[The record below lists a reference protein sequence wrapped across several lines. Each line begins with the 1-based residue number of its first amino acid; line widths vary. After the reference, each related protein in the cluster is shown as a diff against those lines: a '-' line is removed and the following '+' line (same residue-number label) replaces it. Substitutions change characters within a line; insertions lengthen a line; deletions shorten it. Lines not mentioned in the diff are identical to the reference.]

1 MSETPPHP
9 LLSGA
14 DPTKTRQEAK
24 CSDPD
29 GRKRQVATL
38 RGTSEGL
45 VVMMALTACLG
56 LFAGGCRKGPSVEDE
71 VAYLE
76 ARHDAGGY
84 PPLYR
89 ACQEG
94 RLDLVKGLF
103 EKGYGPHSGFEEES
117 GEYPIH
123 AAAGSGQPELVRL
136 LLDRGAEVEADDGKG
151 GRPLHRAAEGGHVEA
166 ARILLAAGA
175 RVDRENR
182 YGYLPIHCAAS
193 GGSVEMVGLLKD
205 AGAALDSKVGPE
217 KPMRSNELERDP
229 AVSASFLRA
238 GINLID
244 GEQPIHIAARRGK
257 VATVAY
263 LLEQGVSPD
272 ATDNNKRTPKDYAQQ
287 EGPLVGSR
295 LEVVEL
301 LKRQVSHPQ

>member
-1 MSETPPHP
+1 M
-9 LLSGA
+9 
-14 DPTKTRQEAK
+14 
-24 CSDPD
+24 
-29 GRKRQVATL
+29 V
-38 RGTSEGL
+38 
-45 VVMMALTACLG
+45 LTAFLG
-56 LFAGGCRKGPSVEDE
+56 FFAGGCRKGPSVADE

-76 ARHDAGGY
+76 ARHDAGEY
-84 PPLYR
+84 PPLYK

-103 EKGYGPHSGFEEES
+103 EKGYGSHSGLEKES

-123 AAAGSGQPELVRL
+123 AAAGSGQAELVCL
-136 LLDRGAEVEADDGKG
+136 LLERGAEVEADDGKG

-175 RVDRENR
+175 RIDREDR
-182 YGYLPIHCAAS
+182 YGYQPIHCAAS

-205 AGAALDSKVGPE
+205 AGAALDSKAGPE

-229 AVSASFLRA
+229 AISASFLRA
-238 GINLID
+238 GINPVD
-244 GEQPIHIAARRGK
+244 GKQPIHVAARRGQ
-257 VATVAY
+257 VAVVAY

-272 ATDNNKRTPKDYAQQ
+272 APDNNKRTPKDYAEQ
-287 EGPLVGSR
+287 EGPLEGGR

-301 LKRQVSHPQ
+301 LRRNTSHSP